1 MLRKINWNGSIIKT
15 WKDPASQR
23 QINSKKFYNTEGH
36 ASWQNSAFFLQTTGT
51 LNYCNYKVG
60 TFIMI
65 CCKLTIFIFNTK
77 RMLFYYQALIRV
89 LKKFSSPIWYKE
101 LYDDDLEQKFHSDKN
116 SLKIYSTMNSHF
128 ENLTNVKN
136 FIS

>member
-1 MLRKINWNGSIIKT
+1 
-15 WKDPASQR
+15 
-23 QINSKKFYNTEGH
+23 
-36 ASWQNSAFFLQTTGT
+36 
-51 LNYCNYKVG
+51 
-60 TFIMI
+60 
-65 CCKLTIFIFNTK
+65 
-77 RMLFYYQALIRV
+77 MLFYYQALIRV